1 VSNSYDLRM
10 TAERQPADERSR
22 RRRLSV
28 DERRSELLRIG
39 MRLFST
45 RAYEEIWVEEIA
57 ELAGISRGLL
67 YHYFPNKRDFYVAV
81 SRAAAAEAGE
91 LTAPDASLP
100 PSERLRAGIDAFVHY
115 AEEHSQGFLTAYR
128 GSLAGDAEVRAI
140 VDEGRQRQA
149 VRILETV
156 VGDAEPSP
164 LLRLAVHGW
173 IAFAQNIIARWLQE
187 RDVPREDVCELLS
200 RALSSMIEAAMA
212 PGSATRQS

>member
-1 VSNSYDLRM
+1 MSNTDYGVRVRTSDR
-10 TAERQPADERSR
+10 PARR
-22 RRRLSV
+22 VAPRRRLSV
-28 DERRSELLRIG
+28 DERREELLRLG

-67 YHYFPNKRDFYVAV
+67 YHYFPTKRDFYVAV

-100 PSERLRAGIDAFVHY
+100 PAERLHAGIDAFVRY

-128 GSLAGDAEVRAI
+128 GSLAGDPEVRAI

-149 VRILETV
+149 SRILETV
-156 VGDAEPSP
+156 ARDAEPPP
-164 LLRLAVHGW
+164 LLRLAVH
-173 IAFAQNIIARWLQE
+173 
-187 RDVPREDVCELLS
+187 
-200 RALSSMIEAAMA
+200 
-212 PGSATRQS
+212 